1 VRRLR
6 AGTTVAV
13 LAACSVASVLPAAGA
28 PTGLGA
34 LALESIGTI
43 DLGGSV
49 TDIRMDT
56 GGTRLLVS
64 TVSYPG
70 NGSRRDEAHLYEL
83 SGRDSKGDTQP
94 VHMVT
99 WEIDDAVSVALS
111 PDGERVAVSCEG
123 GVCIRRWAV
132 GVIDTRLA
140 APGRRRET
148 GALALRPERGLL
160 VASQRQRMEILVW
173 DLSSGT
179 DRRWAVA
186 SPGERLREGV
196 TPRLHGRPPWIPR
209 WVGVAPEGERVASNR
224 DDGTVSL
231 WTRTGQA
238 VKSLRLPPHADL
250 DPAFTPDGRLVA
262 VRVDNGRL
270 AVVDVESERV
280 LLEVE
285 DRPSRSPRGTALL
298 PGAGA
303 AYLATSGPGG
313 VRLHSMSS
321 GELAVSAPVPD
332 AVWRLGMSGDGR
344 VLAVAF
350 QHRVVLW
357 RVAPGP

>member
-1 VRRLR
+1 
-6 AGTTVAV
+6 V
-13 LAACSVASVLPAAGA
+13 LAACSVAGVLVAAGA
-28 PTGLGA
+28 PTGRET
-34 LALESIGTI
+34 LALESVGTI

-49 TDIRMDT
+49 TDVRMDIS
-56 GGTRLLVS
+56 GTRLLVS

-70 NGSRRDEAHLYEL
+70 NGLRLDEAHLYEL
-83 SGRDSKGDTQP
+83 SDRDSKGDTQP
-94 VHMVT
+94 VHVVT
-99 WEIDDAVSVALS
+99 WEIDDSVSVSLS
-111 PDGERVAVSCEG
+111 PDGERVAASCEG
-123 GVCIRRWAV
+123 GVCIRRWGA
-132 GVIDTRLA
+132 GAIDMRLA
-140 APGRRRET
+140 APGRRREI
-148 GALALRPERGLL
+148 GALALRPERALL

-209 WVGVAPEGERVASNR
+209 WVGVAPDGERVASIR

-238 VKSLRLPPHADL
+238 VKSLRLPSRADL

-270 AVVDVESERV
+270 AAVDVESERV
-280 LLEVE
+280 LVDVE
-285 DRPSRSPRGTALL
+285 DRGSRSVRGTALL

-321 GELAVSAPVPD
+321 GELAASVPVPD
-332 AVWRLGMSGDGR
+332 AVWRLCMSGDGR
-344 VLAVAF
+344 VLAVAL
-350 QHRVVLW
+350 QHRVMLW
-357 RVAPGP
+357 RVAER